1 VGIELSDI
9 LQAFPSRGIQHRDT
23 ATFVTAEGYID
34 FLFGWI
40 VSNVVGVL
48 SDVHRIEQLER
59 ISVVDSEFSICA
71 IRDEQLIELAH
82 VNHTLRIGGPA
93 DAVYVATCKRVYDFD
108 RVVAESGSNDA
119 FPLCV
124 EREMIDTASHVR

>member
-1 VGIELSDI
+1 MSIELSDI

-23 ATFVTAEGYID
+23 ATFVTAEGYTD

-40 VSNVVGVL
+40 LSNVVGVL

-59 ISVVDSEFSICA
+59 IAIVDSELSICA
-71 IRDEQLIELAH
+71 IRDEELIELTH

-108 RVVAESGSNDA
+108 RVVAEGGSNDA
-119 FPLCV
+119 FPFSV
-124 EREMIDTASHVR
+124 EREMIYTTSHVR